1 MTQKFQNRTSLKK
14 LIEYFAKMPQISPLR
29 MLQEGWRRTK
39 RWCIGH
45 PYRAAILGCLLL
57 AWLFCLPSPLFQSP
71 YCAVLDDRDGALLG
85 ARIAGDG
92 QWRFPVPDSLPSKY
106 VDALLLFE
114 DRMFWYHPGVNP
126 ASMFR
131 AMRQNLTA
139 GRTVSGGST
148 ITMQSIRLARGN
160 PPRTLPQKFV
170 EVCMATRMELTYS
183 KRRILRTYA
192 AHAPF
197 GGNVVGIDAAA
208 WRYFGKKAAS
218 VTWAEAALLAILP
231 NSPGLLHPG
240 RGREILLQKRN
251 RLLHRLVESGHMDE
265 SELDI
270 SKSEPLPDK
279 PHELPQ
285 LASHLLDRLQ
295 ANNKKAAVLQT
306 TIKKEFQVRI
316 AQILARRQELY
327 RGNEVH
333 NLAAIVLD
341 VQTGEV
347 LAYVGNVQGAGAAHN
362 DQVDMLVASRSTGSI
377 LKPYLYAWS
386 LQSGDM
392 LPASLLPDVPTQFG
406 GYRPENYRETY
417 DGSVSAQT
425 ALIRSLNVPFV
436 HLLRSHGLE
445 KFHHELGLLGLTT
458 VNKSPAHYGLSLILG
473 GAEAN
478 LAEVTNA
485 YACMSRRLGGY
496 YARNGRVG
504 DNDFRPYNL
513 LKISTVPRPVLQ
525 RTGQGLSPAVIWH
538 TFQAMQEVERPNSSG
553 DWQMFRS
560 SRRIAWKTGTSF
572 GFRDAWAVGTNARY
586 AVGVWVGN
594 ADGEGRPGLIGVE
607 FAAPVLFDIFQ
618 QLPGGDDWFDPP
630 YDDMVQITVC
640 RSSGCRTNPY
650 CTSDTLWVAKS
661 CLNGPVCTNHQ
672 LIHLD
677 ATGQYQVNSSCAAP
691 QDMQHLGW
699 FVLDPQAEY
708 YYRGRHPDYVPP
720 PPFRSDCTGALAEN
734 AKSPLTLIYPRD
746 KAQIF
751 IPVDLDGQ
759 LGSVVFHA
767 AHRLS
772 ETEIHWHL
780 DDQFLASTKTFHQ
793 LPLQPSVG
801 KHTVTL
807 VDHQGNR
814 CVRHF
819 EVLSSLK

>member
-1 MTQKFQNRTSLKK
+1 LKK
-14 LIEYFAKMPQISPLR
+14 IIQFFAKMAAISIVWPI
-29 MLQEGWRRTK
+29 RTVWTRSK
-39 RWCIGH
+39 QWCVAH
-45 PYRAAILGCLLL
+45 PYKSGALGVLLL
-57 AWLFCLPSPLFQSP
+57 VWFFCLPNPLFRAS
-71 YCAVLDDRDGALLG
+71 YCAVLEDRDGALLG
-85 ARIAGDG
+85 ARIAPDG
-92 QWRFPVPDSLPSKY
+92 QWRFPMPDSLPPKY

-114 DRMFWYHPGVNP
+114 DRMFRYHPGINP
-126 ASMFR
+126 VSTAR
-131 AMRQNLTA
+131 ALYQNLRA

-148 ITMQSIRLARGN
+148 ITMQTIRLARGN
-160 PPRTLPQKFV
+160 PPRNLWQKFI

-183 KRRILRTYA
+183 KRTILRTYA

-231 NSPGLLHPG
+231 NSPALLHPG

-251 RLLHRLVESGHMDE
+251 RLLQRLVDEGYMDE
-265 SELDI
+265 SELDLA
-270 SKSEPLPDK
+270 KSEPLPDK

-285 LASHLLDRLQ
+285 LAQHLLDRLHAHSAQ
-295 ANNKKAAVLQT
+295 KTAAVLQT
-306 TIKKEFQVRI
+306 TLKKEFQVRI
-316 AQILARRQELY
+316 GQILARRQELY

-347 LAYVGNVQGAGAAHN
+347 LAYIGNVQGAGAQHN

-377 LKPYLYAWS
+377 LKPYLYAWA
-386 LQSGDM
+386 LQGGDM
-392 LPASLLPDVPTQFG
+392 LPNSLLPDVPTQFG

-417 DGSVSAQT
+417 DGSVQAQT

-436 HLLRSHGLE
+436 HLLRAHGLE
-445 KFHHELGLLGLTT
+445 KFHHELRMLGLTT
-458 VNKSPAHYGLSLILG
+458 VTKPPAHYGLSLILG

-478 LAEVTNA
+478 LAEVTNV
-485 YACMSRRLGGY
+485 YACMARRLGQFY
-496 YARNGRVG
+496 PRNGRVA
-504 DNDFRPYNL
+504 DNDFRPYTL
-513 LKISTVPRPVLQ
+513 LDNAPQTKSSLQ
-525 RTGQGLSPAVIWH
+525 RVGQGLSPSVIWH
-538 TFQAMQEVERPNSSG
+538 TFQAMQDVERPNSSG

-594 ADGEGRPGLIGVE
+594 ADGEGRPGLIGVD

-618 QLPGGDDWFDPP
+618 QLPGNDDWFDPP
-630 YDDMVQITVC
+630 YDDMVQMAVC
-640 RSSGCRTNPY
+640 PNSGCRTGQY
-650 CTSDTLWVAKS
+650 CPPDTAWVAKS

-677 ATGQYQVNSSCAAP
+677 ASGQYQVNSNCAAP
-691 QDMQHLGW
+691 QEMQHRGW
-699 FVLDPQAEY
+699 FILDPQAEY
-708 YYRGRHPDYVPP
+708 YYRGRHPEYMPP
-720 PPFRSDCTGALAEN
+720 PPFRSDCNQALAEG
-734 AKSPLTLIYPRD
+734 AKSPVTLIYPREN
-746 KAQIF
+746 AQIY

-772 ETEIHWHL
+772 ETDIHWHL
-780 DDQFLASTKTFHQ
+780 DEAFVGTTKTFHQ
-793 LPLQPSVG
+793 MPFQPTVG

-807 VDHQGNR
+807 VDNQGNR

-819 EVLSSLK
+819 EVLPGRK